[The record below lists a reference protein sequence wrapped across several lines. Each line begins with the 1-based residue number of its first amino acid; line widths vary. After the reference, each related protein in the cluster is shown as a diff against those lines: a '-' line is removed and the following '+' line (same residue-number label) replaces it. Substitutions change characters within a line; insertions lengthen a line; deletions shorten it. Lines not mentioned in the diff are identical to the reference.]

1 MTNKQKNSVS
11 IKDRLRQLSLVVILF
26 FVLMGVT
33 LYFNSRNV
41 RQSLD
46 QIVVGSFNTI
56 VDNSQSSRNFGL
68 LQVRLNVFKNNF
80 YLDDNWFETESR
92 GILHDIELLK
102 TTTKS
107 PELTPLLSQLQEQF
121 SVYLERRSWV
131 NFLLFWRSEQDKDI
145 GDVSLLIQDIIDEKI
160 SEAKLVGAEVG
171 SLNELKVWISTCR
184 MSLFEI
190 AKLNAEENPVNL
202 LSVPMDTPP
211 PLTNELSNLITQLQ
225 PLTAAAPPVDR
236 LGKHLIDHFYYYQY
250 LMLQYQAVMVRLG
263 ELDRNLDQLST
274 RILASMEQLDQLTV
288 SAVGGVRRE
297 IKHSILTSVT
307 FVQVILFVLAILT
320 WLFLNNLFKKHFQ
333 SPLEM
338 VGTRLKQF
346 EDGDHHSL
354 MQLNRH
360 DEWNDIETGFN
371 RMLSSLSESVVALK
385 KSEKH
390 YRGIY
395 NSITEGIFRIT
406 LSGKFTDLNPAAISI
421 LGFESLAEG
430 LNYFSDAGEKLF
442 VDPQAQQR
450 MMDLLRDKKKLINH
464 EVEMY
469 RQGGDVFWASLN
481 CYLVHNEQNHEV
493 GVEGVITDI
502 TSRKRAQDALRQLQ
516 SYLQNIID
524 SMPSILIGVNTDL
537 KVTLWNKRAEQESAF
552 TAVEAEGL
560 PLEEI
565 CQLFSPAL
573 YLSQLEETFRIGK
586 STRLRKIESLK
597 KGTDG
602 RSRFFDLMIFP
613 LSLAGTSGAV
623 IHIDDVTERTRLEEI
638 MIQSEKMSSI
648 GGLAAGLA
656 HEINNPL
663 AVILQSV
670 QVLSR
675 RLSPDLEKNQKT
687 AEDLGTTIEALGEY
701 IRLRGCEKMLHSISH
716 AGQRAARI
724 VETMQNFSQRG
735 ESNFIFCS
743 ISDLLERTVELAGSD
758 YDMRHRFDFKEINV
772 VREYQTVPE
781 VYCDAGQIQQAIL
794 TLLKN
799 AAQALSQNLG
809 EARLTLKLSR
819 CEESYVCLQVE
830 DNGSGMEAEVA
841 AQIFEPFYTTQEVG
855 QGLGL
860 GLSIAYFIVTD
871 NHRGRLSVTSV
882 PGTGSCFEMVL
893 PIKNSDDLFS

>member
-1 MTNKQKNSVS
+1 MTNKQKNSMS
-11 IKDRLRQLSLVVILF
+11 IKDRLKQLSLVVVLF
-26 FVLMGVT
+26 FMLMGVT

-41 RQSLD
+41 RQSID
-46 QIVVGSFNTI
+46 HIVVGSFNTI
-56 VDNSQSSRNFGL
+56 VDNSQNSRDFGL
-68 LQVRLNVFKNNF
+68 LHVRLNVFKNNF
-80 YLDDNWFETESR
+80 YLDENWFETEKK
-92 GILHDIELLK
+92 GILHDIELLRA
-102 TTTKS
+102 TTKS

-160 SEAKLVGAEVG
+160 LQAKVVGADVG

-190 AKLNAEENPVNL
+190 AKLNAEENPVSL

-211 PLTNELSNLITQLQ
+211 PLTNELYNLITQLQ

-263 ELDRNLDQLST
+263 ELDRNLDQTST

-288 SAVGGVRRE
+288 TAVDGVRRE
-297 IKHSILTSVT
+297 IKRSILTSIT
-307 FVQVILFVLAILT
+307 FVQVGLFMLAILT

-338 VGTRLKQF
+338 VGSRLKQF

-360 DEWNDIETGFN
+360 DEWDDIETGFN
-371 RMLSSLSESVVALK
+371 RMLSSLNESVIALK
-385 KSEKH
+385 ESEEH

-406 LSGKFTDLNPAAISI
+406 SSGKFTDLNPAAISI

-430 LNYFSDAGEKLF
+430 LNYFSDVGTKLF

-481 CYLVHNEQNHEV
+481 CYLVHNGQHHEV
-493 GVEGVITDI
+493 AVEGVMTDI
-502 TSRKRAQDALRQLQ
+502 TSRKRAQDALQQLQ

-537 KVTLWNKRAEQESAF
+537 KVTLWNKRAEQESTFPA
-552 TAVEAEGL
+552 AKAEGL
-560 PLEEI
+560 LLEEI
-565 CQLFSPAL
+565 CQLFSPTL
-573 YLSQLEETFRIGK
+573 YLSQLEETFQTEK
-586 STRLRKIESLK
+586 PTRLRKIESLK

-638 MIQSEKMSSI
+638 MVQSEKMSSI

-670 QVLSR
+670 QVLVR
-675 RLSPDLEKNQKT
+675 RLSPDLDKNQKT
-687 AEDLGTTIEALGEY
+687 AEDLGITIEALGEY
-701 IRLRGCEKMLHSISH
+701 IRLRGCEKMLHSISD

-758 YDMRHRFDFKEINV
+758 YDMRHHFDFKEISI

-781 VYCDAGQIQQAIL
+781 VCCDAGQIQQAIL

-799 AAQALSQNLG
+799 AARAVSQNLG
-809 EARLTLKLSR
+809 TARLTLKLSR
-819 CEESYVCLQVE
+819 CEENYICLQVE
-830 DNGSGMEAEVA
+830 DNGSGMEAEVVA
-841 AQIFEPFYTTQEVG
+841 KIFEPFYTTQEVG

-871 NHRGRLSVTSV
+871 NHHGRLSVTSV
-882 PGTGSCFEMVL
+882 PGTGSCFEMIL
-893 PIKNSDDLFS
+893 PIKNSDDLFR